1 MPQIDLIPVPQYQA
15 LQPYHVDF
23 DNLPLKALI
32 TRMQLINSAVDINS
46 DILRQSVGSQGTVS
60 ARLGQSLND
69 DGSLKVTA
77 VDGTLHNI
85 GAHEDGTYDSVEY
98 VRMKLEERQKL
109 ELIAES
115 ATNMVLEFNTPSN
128 ITTFDTG
135 PVEFI
140 PSTGVTWNTVA
151 PNKVQANLT
160 FPVSSAHKHYY
171 GITPQYDGT
180 PDFKHYK
187 IGYSAY
193 VAGSLRVTIN
203 GVRIFEDGDVYVPG
217 STVSEAWT
225 LNGFIGDETT
235 GKFVLS
241 TPVTLDDVIRVDFDI
256 ALT

>member
-1 MPQIDLIPVPQYQA
+1 M
-15 LQPYHVDF
+15 
-23 DNLPLKALI
+23 
-32 TRMQLINSAVDINS
+32 RLINSAVDINA
-46 DILRQSVGSQGTVS
+46 DILREAVGSQGTVS
-60 ARLGQSLND
+60 ARLAQILED

-77 VDGTLHNI
+77 VDGILHNI
-85 GAHEDGTYDSVEY
+85 GAHTDGEYESVEY

-109 ELIAES
+109 ELIADS

-128 ITTFDTG
+128 IATFDTG

-140 PSTGVTWNTVA
+140 ASSGVTWSAVS

-171 GITPQYDGT
+171 RIIPQYDGP
-180 PDFKHYK
+180 PDFQHYK
-187 IGYSAY
+187 TGYPNY
-193 VAGSLRVTIN
+193 IEGSLRVTIN

-225 LNGFIGDETT
+225 LQNFSGDETT
-235 GKFVLS
+235 GQFVLM
-241 TPVTLDDVIRVDFDI
+241 TPLTLDDVIRVDFDV

>member
-1 MPQIDLIPVPQYQA
+1 VPQIDLIPVPQYQA

-46 DILRQSVGSQGTVS
+46 DILRQAVGSQGTVS

-69 DGSLKVTA
+69 DGSLRVSA

-85 GAHEDGTYDSVEY
+85 GAHADGTYESVAY
-98 VRMKLEERQKL
+98 VRMKLDEREKL
-109 ELIAES
+109 ALIADG
-115 ATNMVLEFNTPSN
+115 ATNMTLEFNTPSV
-128 ITTFDTG
+128 ITSFDTG

-140 PSTGVTWNTVA
+140 PSDGVTWNTVA

-160 FPVSSAHKHYY
+160 FPISSAHKHYY

-180 PDFKHYK
+180 PDFQHYK
-187 IGYSAY
+187 IGYPNY
-193 VAGSLRVTIN
+193 IAGSLRVAIN
-203 GVRIFEDGDVYVPG
+203 GVRIFDDGDVYVPG

-225 LNGFIGDETT
+225 LQGFTGDETT
-235 GKFVLS
+235 GKFVLM
-241 TPVTLDDVIRVDFDI
+241 TPLTLDDVIRVDFDV